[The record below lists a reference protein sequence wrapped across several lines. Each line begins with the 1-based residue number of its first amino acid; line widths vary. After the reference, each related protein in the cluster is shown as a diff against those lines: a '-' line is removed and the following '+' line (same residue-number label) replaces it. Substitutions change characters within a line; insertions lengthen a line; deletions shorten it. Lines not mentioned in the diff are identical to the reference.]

1 MNFSLIIP
9 CYNES
14 KNIPILILKY
24 REFLKSKN
32 NKLILVDNGPTDR
45 TKYFFNKIKKKYWIW
60 YWY

>member
-14 KNIPILILKY
+14 KNIPILIHKY

-32 NKLILVDNGPTDR
+32 NELILVDNGSTDR
-45 TKYFFNKIKKKYWIW
+45 TKYYFNKIKKKY
-60 YWY
+60 